1 MMLSPPMA
9 DIAITVQAIAV
20 VYRFSSV
27 GGNLHIAIDDF
38 NLGDD
43 ALNACERSIAENT
56 HEVSAEQLQA
66 EKHCLELLRRL
77 TEGDRDLAL
86 TQYFEGDDS
95 RMSNLTQKVYFL
107 PNGNTAGL

>member
-1 MMLSPPMA
+1 MA
-9 DIAITVQAIAV
+9 DIAITVQAIAE

-56 HEVSAEQLQA
+56 HEASAEQLQA

-95 RMSNLTQKVYFL
+95 RMSNLTQKVHFSSACREI
-107 PNGNTAGL
+107 P